1 MKKFLSLLIVLML
14 FSSTSVSIISEAAT
28 MNFSDLPENHWAY
41 SYVEYMVENNI
52 VSGYPDGTFR
62 PNEAF
67 SRAAFATLLY
77 KTFELEP
84 TTSPVDFVDLP
95 SDHWAY
101 TYIQSSLTY
110 LTYFEYESGIYFE
123 PNEYSVRE
131 DVAVAMVI
139 AAGVDEIMTPDLSYL
154 DDFTDADDISPELK
168 EYVALAVEV
177 GIMKGSGTEFNPQK
191 ALTRAEACTVFAKYA
206 MDIADQLAEEKAAQ
220 PIKKVVGAK
229 SDDSADTSI
238 DTSDNNTE
246 LPKAVT
252 EDAKTD
258 TEDAAII
265 TSSEPDGGYYRFKES
280 IVTKTGAYWNTDT
293 EWKKA
298 TDIKDGEVVMN
309 LYDPDFD
316 RGHTSGQGFDITA
329 VAKWTNLPEY
339 IIPNE
344 TYNIGL
350 QLDLTHNHNPEK
362 AFVEFTLSGYKVTLN
377 DENTLISGLFLKDAN
392 GTNFISAGEPD
403 DPDSVGGS
411 LNLIYEAPG
420 PASTDNIGIKFM
432 SNEVFEYLYIYEWVE

>member
-1 MKKFLSLLIVLML
+1 MKKFLSLLIIFML
-14 FSSTSVSIISEAAT
+14 LSSSFAGVISEGAS
-28 MNFSDLPENHWAY
+28 MNFSDLPEDHWAY
-41 SYVEYMVENNI
+41 PYVEYMVDNGI
-52 VSGYPDGTFR
+52 VSGYPDGTFK
-62 PNEAF
+62 PNEPF

-101 TYIQSSLTY
+101 TYIQSSLIY

-154 DDFTDADDISPELK
+154 DAFTDADDISPELK

-177 GIMKGSGTEFNPQK
+177 GIMKGSGTEFKPQQ

-206 MDIADQLAEEKAAQ
+206 MDIADQLAEEKASQ
-220 PIKKVVGAK
+220 PVKKVIGAK
-229 SDDSADTSI
+229 SD
-238 DTSDNNTE
+238 TSDNIIE
-246 LPKAVT
+246 AVDPVT
-252 EDAKTD
+252 EDTNTN
-258 TEDAAII
+258 TED
-265 TSSEPDGGYYRFKES
+265 TSTTIASEPDGGYYRFKES
-280 IVTKTGAYWNTDT
+280 VVTATGAYWNTDT

-329 VAKWTNLPEY
+329 VAKWSNLPEY

-411 LNLIYEAPG
+411 LSLIYEAPG
-420 PASTDNIGIKFM
+420 PGSTDNIGIKFM
-432 SNEVFEYLYIYEWVE
+432 GNEVFEYLYIYEWVE